1 MCVCVCVCVCVWEGG
16 GKGGERG
23 VNLKPACLH
32 SPLSIEFIHKH
43 GLLKLM

>member
-1 MCVCVCVCVCVWEGG
+1 MCVCVCVCVGGG